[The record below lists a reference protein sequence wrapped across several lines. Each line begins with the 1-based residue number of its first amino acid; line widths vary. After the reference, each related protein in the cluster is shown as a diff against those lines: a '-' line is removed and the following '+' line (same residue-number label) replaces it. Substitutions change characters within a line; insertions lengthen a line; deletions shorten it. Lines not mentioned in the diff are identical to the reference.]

1 MEKRASQ
8 ILDIHTH
15 KSEDASQGKSII
27 NYRLSADLSVDMLRR
42 EDKRMAPGER
52 YFYSAGLHPWELT
65 ESNAEE
71 QLEYLHEL
79 LKGEQFVAVGEA
91 GLDKLA
97 AAPMEL
103 QLEMFAK
110 QVMLSE
116 SLGLPLIIHCVKAM
130 EELLAVKKKLHPV
143 QPWIWHGFR
152 GKPDQARQLM
162 RAGIFLSFG
171 VHYPE
176 ETMLSVPVE
185 QMFLETDDSP
195 EDIEDLL
202 CRAAEIRG
210 VGEEELRQS
219 IRENIQKVFFRG

>member
-15 KSEDASQGKSII
+15 KSEEASQGKSII
-27 NYRLSADLSVDMLRR
+27 NYRLSADLSLDMLHG
-42 EDKRMAPGER
+42 EDNGMTSGKR

-65 ESNAEE
+65 VGNTEE
-71 QLEYLHEL
+71 QFRYLREL

-103 QLEMFAK
+103 QLEIFAK

-116 SLGLPLIIHCVKAM
+116 SLCLPLIIHCVKAM
-130 EELLAVKKKLHPV
+130 EELLVVKKKLHPV

-171 VHYPE
+171 VHYSE
-176 ETMLSVPVE
+176 ETMIAVPVE
-185 QMFLETDDSP
+185 QIFLETDDSP

-202 CRAAEIRG
+202 CRAAKIRG
-210 VGEEELRQS
+210 VGEDELRLS
-219 IRENIQKVFFRG
+219 ICENIQKVFFRG